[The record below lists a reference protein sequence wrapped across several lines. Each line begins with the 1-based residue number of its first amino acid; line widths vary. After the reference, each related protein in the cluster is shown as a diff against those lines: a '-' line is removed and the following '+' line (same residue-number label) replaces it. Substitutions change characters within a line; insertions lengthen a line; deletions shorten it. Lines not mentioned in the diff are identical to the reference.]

1 MTTIVL
7 RSNTPGGLTN
17 AQLDTNFTNL
27 NNDKVEVSYLN
38 SLLNAGS
45 VESTAVMRD
54 DAGNISARAFK
65 STVSNSTSISGG
77 LAYRVGTT
85 DTTNAIQFCTDK
97 AAIKTYLGVDKPT
110 SNVTDTTTISGG
122 LAYRVSATDNSNAI
136 QFCTDTTAIKTYLGL
151 DSVGSTIVITDDNS
165 TNATRYIAWG
175 EATSGEAT
183 GFSVSSNKLWFNPSS
198 GTLAATSFNSLSDA
212 NLKEN
217 VRGITGA
224 LAKVEQFR
232 GVEFNWADSGTQSYG
247 VIAQEMESILPA
259 IVETADTGVKSV
271 NYAAIIGFLI
281 EAIKELRAEILSLKH
296 K

>member
-7 RSNTPGGLTN
+7 RSDTPAGLTN
-17 AQLDTNFTNL
+17 AQLDANFRNL

-54 DAGNISARAFK
+54 DAGNISARSFK

-77 LAYRVGTT
+77 LAYRV
-85 DTTNAIQFCTDK
+85 
-97 AAIKTYLGVDKPT
+97 
-110 SNVTDTTTISGG
+110 
-122 LAYRVSATDNSNAI
+122 SADDATNAI
-136 QFCTDTTAIKTYLGL
+136 QFCTDTTAIQQYLGL
-151 DSVGSTIVITDDNS
+151 DSLGSTIVITDDNT

-175 EATSGEAT
+175 AATSGEAT

-198 GTLAATSFNSLSDA
+198 GTLAATAFNSLSDA

-217 VRGITGA
+217 VCSITGA

-232 GVEFNWADSGTQSYG
+232 GVEFNWADSGAQSYG
-247 VIAQEMESILPA
+247 VIAQEIESILPA